1 LEEENYKQNNNN
13 NFMKTDILLNIDN
26 PRHLEKLY
34 RQNKSGFKQ
43 QFSMVYP
50 ELKENKIADFWNE
63 RLNYESEDVYWGT
76 TMDITFVI
84 IASILAGIIAK
95 LPGFFHLDEE
105 SFYQRNIGFI
115 VFPILSLYF
124 AWKNKL
130 KTKTIVF
137 ISVAILVSL
146 FFINFLPHLKKSD
159 SLLLSCIHLP
169 LLLWCI
175 LGYAF
180 VGGSLS
186 NYEKRL
192 DFLRY
197 NGDLAVMTTVILIAG
212 GILTGVT
219 IGLFELIDLKIEKFY
234 FENVVIFAVAASPIV
249 GTYLTETNPQI
260 VNKVSPVIA
269 KIFSPLVLITL
280 IAYLVAI
287 FKSGK
292 DLYNNREFLLIF
304 NALLIGVMAIILFS
318 VAGTSRPTKNYVET
332 FILFLLSI
340 LTVIVNGVA
349 LSAIL
354 FRISEW
360 GITPNRIAV
369 LGGNIL
375 MLTNLIVVTIRL
387 LKALQRKNDKTE
399 VGAAIALFLPV
410 YTIWAFL
417 VTFFLPLIFNFK

>member
-1 LEEENYKQNNNN
+1 
-13 NFMKTDILLNIDN
+13 MKDAILSHLND
-26 PRHLEKLY
+26 PGQLEKLY
-34 RQNKSGFKQ
+34 RSNKVPFKRE
-43 QFSMVYP
+43 FSTLYP
-50 ELKENKIADFWNE
+50 ELKGNALADFWNE

-76 TMDITFVI
+76 TKDITFVI

-95 LPGFFHLDEE
+95 LPGFFNLDEE
-105 SFYQRNIGFI
+105 FFYQRNIGFI

-130 KTKTIVF
+130 KTKAIVF

-146 FFINFLPHLKKSD
+146 FFINFLPHQQKSD
-159 SLLLSCIHLP
+159 SLLLSFIHLP
-169 LLLWCI
+169 LLLWCV

-180 VGGSLS
+180 VGGNLS

-192 DFLRY
+192 GFLRY
-197 NGDLAVMTTVILIAG
+197 NGDLAVMTAVIAIAG
-212 GILTGVT
+212 AILTGVT
-219 IGLFELIDLKIEKFY
+219 IGLFSLIDLNIEKFY
-234 FENVVIFAVAASPIV
+234 FENVVIFAAAASPIV

-260 VNKVSPVIA
+260 VNKISPVIA

-280 IAYLVAI
+280 IAFLVAI
-287 FKSGK
+287 VISGK
-292 DLYNNREFLLIF
+292 DLYNDREFLLIF

-318 VAGTSRPTKNYVET
+318 VAGTSRPTKNYAET

-340 LTVIVNGVA
+340 LTVIVNGIA

-375 MLTNLIVVTIRL
+375 MLTNLILVTIRL
-387 LKALQRKNDKTE
+387 LKALRRKNDKTE

-410 YTIWAFL
+410 YAIWAFL
-417 VTFFLPLIFNFK
+417 VTFFFPLIFNFK